1 MGVITLQVLDGVDR
15 GKIFRDRP
23 TPITLGREEG
33 NVVQLNDERI
43 SRYHAKIQEDQG
55 QIVLTDLDSTN
66 GTRVNGEPV
75 QLSIL
80 RIGDRIALGRSV
92 LLFGSPEQIDASMRP
107 AAPSGT
113 LMGQVSD
120 QPPVMGLDKTR
131 PISGPTGQCAAGAAD
146 ADELFFELKSP
157 HGENA
162 PPNQSLLNTGE
173 GAGAGSPPEL
183 PVRLSPAQAAQLAE
197 LLRHLHQ
204 ALAAATDEAAQGA
217 EDGGARFAKAAWHRI
232 LRVQMDLATYLR
244 RIGYPDPE

>member
-1 MGVITLQVLDGVDR
+1 MGLITLQVLDGVDR
-15 GKIFRDRP
+15 GKIYRDRP

-75 QLSIL
+75 QVSIL
-80 RIGDRIALGRSV
+80 RLGDRIAVGRSV

-113 LMGQVSD
+113 LAGQVAD
-120 QPPVMGLDKTR
+120 QPPVLGLDKTR
-131 PISGPTGQCAAGAAD
+131 PISGPTGQLAAGAAD
-146 ADELFFELKSP
+146 ADELFFELKSS
-157 HGENA
+157 HGENP
-162 PPNQSLLNTGE
+162 PPNQSLLTTGE
-173 GAGAGSPPEL
+173 AAGSGVPPEL

-204 ALAAATDEAAQGA
+204 SLAAATDEAAQA
-217 EDGGARFAKAAWHRI
+217 TEDGGARLSRAAWHRI

-244 RIGYPDPE
+244 RIGHPDAE